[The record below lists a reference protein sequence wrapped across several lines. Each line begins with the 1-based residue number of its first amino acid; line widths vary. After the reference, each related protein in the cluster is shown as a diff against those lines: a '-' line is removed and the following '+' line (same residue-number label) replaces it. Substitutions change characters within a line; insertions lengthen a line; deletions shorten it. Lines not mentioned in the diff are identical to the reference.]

1 VNASAVLVADDE
13 AGMRDTLVAILEHH
27 GYRVS
32 SAADGDAAFG
42 AIQERAFDVV
52 IMDIRMPGRDGVS
65 VLQEIG
71 VPPPQV
77 ILMTAYAQED
87 RLHAAANANA
97 FAILHKPFD
106 TRRMLGLVADA
117 NRLTHEHSATS

>member
-42 AIQERAFDVV
+42 AIQEKAFDVV

-87 RLHAAANANA
+87 RLHAATNA

-117 NRLTHEHSATS
+117 NRLTNEHSATS

>member
-1 VNASAVLVADDE
+1 MNASAVLVADDE

-42 AIQERAFDVV
+42 AIQEKAFDVV

-87 RLHAAANANA
+87 RLHAATNA

-117 NRLTHEHSATS
+117 NRLTNEHSATS